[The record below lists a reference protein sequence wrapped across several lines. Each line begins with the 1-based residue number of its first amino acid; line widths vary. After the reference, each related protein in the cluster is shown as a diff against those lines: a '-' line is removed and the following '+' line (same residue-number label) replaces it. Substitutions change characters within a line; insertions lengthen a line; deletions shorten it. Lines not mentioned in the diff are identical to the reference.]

1 MKVFKAI
8 GTAVVLSVLCAAI
21 ALTLVAGAVRF
32 MALNPSYFKAFMPR
46 KAYCA
51 EMRECITENLDH
63 VALLYGFDE
72 GALNEV
78 VTDDSIRSYTKSMID
93 ALYTQEDLE
102 NLQLPAYSSEGFR
115 QYALAHTGYS
125 EKGAEDFAQD
135 CATSVTEDLSAIS
148 VGLLLTQFRQ
158 FRDGTLAGS
167 SLLLFC
173 AGLALT
179 VLMLVFVKLIFAG
192 GRSKR
197 AGSVVLWGG
206 CFMGV
211 TLVFVPVMQFLFF
224 DYIGRLNVSVSAF
237 RTILTGFLNTFLYG
251 FFFVLLVLMAFTT
264 VMLSI
269 AIVRASRKKRSG
281 KSEKTA

>member
-8 GTAVVLSVLCAAI
+8 GTAVVLTVLCAAI

-32 MALNPSYFKAFMPR
+32 MALNPAYFKAFLPM
-46 KAYCA
+46 KSYCE
-51 EMRECITENLDH
+51 EMRERITENLDH

-72 GALNEV
+72 GALDEV
-78 VTDDSIRSYTKSMID
+78 VTDDSIRTYTKAMID
-93 ALYTQEDLE
+93 ALYTQEDLGK
-102 NLQLPAYSSEGFR
+102 LQLPAYPSDGFKR
-115 QYALAHTGYS
+115 YVLEHTGYS
-125 EKGAEDFAQD
+125 EKAADDFASD
-135 CATSVTEDLSAIS
+135 CATSVTEDLTAIN
-148 VGLLLTQFRQ
+148 VGLILTQFQQ
-158 FRDGTLAGS
+158 FRDGTLAHS

-192 GRSKR
+192 GSRR
-197 AGSVVLWGG
+197 AGAVVLWGG

-224 DYIGRLNVSVSAF
+224 DYVGRLNVSVSAF

-251 FFFVLLVLMAFTT
+251 FFFVLLALMTLTVL
-264 VMLSI
+264 MLSI